1 MFQSTLT
8 GKVVTFREYLMIAF
22 EPSSYGG
29 ETREPKSWKIS
40 HTKFEKKIKKGK
52 KQNLKIKQ
60 WIVYKSNTIPLTNS

>member
-8 GKVVTFREYLMIAF
+8 GKFVTFQEYLMIVS

-40 HTKFEKKIKKGK
+40 HTKLEKK
-52 KQNLKIKQ
+52 NLKKKEKIK
-60 WIVYKSNTIPLTNS
+60 IYKSIYELFTNQIQFL